1 MKKPKYPYRIA
12 LLMLILTVP
21 PISATQLGWYLYD
34 KQTGFDYGMI
44 VGTFSVIYAAWLMY
58 EKNWR
63 EDDEDYIVEKI
74 IFFGLAIPILAFVL
88 YLGGT
93 AIMKGFEAKRE
104 NKSNESLEDQD
115 HEDNLSDNNDKLTD
129 ELDKLNQLLKDG
141 VLTEEEF
148 KKAKKK
154 ILDN

>member
-21 PISATQLGWYLYD
+21 PIGATQLGWYLYD

-63 EDDEDYIVEKI
+63 EDDEDQIVEKI

>member
-1 MKKPKYPYRIA
+1 M
-12 LLMLILTVP
+12 
-21 PISATQLGWYLYD
+21 
-34 KQTGFDYGMI
+34 
-44 VGTFSVIYAAWLMY
+44 
-58 EKNWR
+58 
-63 EDDEDYIVEKI
+63 EKI

-88 YLGGT
+88 YLGGA

-129 ELDKLNQLLKDG
+129 ELNKLNQLLKDG